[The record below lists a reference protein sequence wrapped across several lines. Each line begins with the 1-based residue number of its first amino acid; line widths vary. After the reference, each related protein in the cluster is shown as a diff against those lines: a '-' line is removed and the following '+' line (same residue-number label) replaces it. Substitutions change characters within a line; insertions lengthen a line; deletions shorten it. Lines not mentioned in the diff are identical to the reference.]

1 MAPSFIS
8 TTELGSYLR
17 RDVSAEELATIAT
30 DAACAVVR
38 TYTRQTLTATDGDT
52 VSYVLR
58 GTASSLLL
66 PGLPVLAI
74 DEVRIDDEVTLDWRV
89 EENGIVSLTDLPSS
103 SAERI
108 VEVDYS
114 HGYDPVPD
122 DLRLVALTVAARIYE
137 QGTARQESTGSSSI
151 TFSVAASTDLSSG
164 EKAIVEKYRV
174 IRPSP
179 LVATAAAPE
188 GPLTDEV
195 QQVVENITGDNPAG
209 TYTVTIGGETT
220 TPLTFNGTNQERVD
234 AYAALPSVELGVNL
248 IVNGG
253 GTHTLTFTGD
263 WGGID
268 QPLVTITDIDL
279 VDAEVAAFVI
289 TEGGQVGD

>member
-1 MAPSFIS
+1 MAAFI
-8 TTELGSYLR
+8 TTAELGSYLR
-17 RDVSAEELATIAT
+17 RDVSEDELATIAT

-38 TYTRQTLTATDGDT
+38 RHTGQELSGSDGT

-66 PGLPVLAI
+66 PELPVVVV

-114 HGYDPVPD
+114 HGYEAVPD

-188 GPLTDEV
+188 EPLTDEI
-195 QQVVENITGDNPAG
+195 QQVVENPTGGSPAG
-209 TYTVTIGGETT
+209 TYTVTIGDETT
-220 TPLTFNGTNQERVD
+220 TPITLNSSQEDVQTV
-234 AYAALPSVELGVNL
+234 YASMPSVELEVNL
-248 IVNGG
+248 SVQGS

-268 QPLVTITDIDL
+268 QPLVTVTDIDL
-279 VDAEVAAFVI
+279 VDVEVFADEVVK
-289 TEGGQVGD
+289 GGQVDD